1 MPGRPYSKQRERCA
15 LQLNHKPRMRELTMN
30 EVQDLLEDLNACANS
45 ALELLA
51 TGDLDGCRTAL
62 KALIDGIGEQ
72 LEGEEED

>member
-1 MPGRPYSKQRERCA
+1 
-15 LQLNHKPRMRELTMN
+15 MN

-51 TGDLDGCRTAL
+51 SGDLDGCRTAL

-72 LEGEEED
+72 LEGED